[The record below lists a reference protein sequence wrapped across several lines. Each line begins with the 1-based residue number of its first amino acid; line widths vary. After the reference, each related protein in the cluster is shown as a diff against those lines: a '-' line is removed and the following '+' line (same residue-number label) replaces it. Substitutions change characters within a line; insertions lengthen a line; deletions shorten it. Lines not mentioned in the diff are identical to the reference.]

1 MKPSNSI
8 IPMRDLT
15 ADAAKA
21 SPLIPRSKPNSARE
35 RSALNRDVI
44 AIQVPSGTATTLSAN
59 AEVTISQALGG
70 SFSVEYEGRLYRID
84 GLDADA
90 LGKPALQLVF
100 DDAEPGIIKL
110 EHVDKVLRTVYDP
123 EIPVNLLD
131 LGLIYARRV
140 EGKKIS
146 IDMTLTAP
154 ACGMGDVLR
163 AEVAR
168 RLQQVPNVDEVA
180 VNLVFTPQWNRS
192 MLSDVAKLELGML

>member
-1 MKPSNSI
+1 MKRSNSI

-21 SPLIPRSKPNSARE
+21 SPLIPKSKPSSTRE
-35 RSALNRDVI
+35 RATLSRAVTALR
-44 AIQVPSGTATTLSAN
+44 VPSGEIDQLPNA
-59 AEVTISQALGG
+59 AEVIISQALGG

-90 LGKPALQLVF
+90 LGKAILKLTF

-123 EIPVNLLD
+123 EIPVNILD
-131 LGLIYARRV
+131 LGLVYARRV
-140 EGKKIS
+140 EGKNVS

-163 AEVAR
+163 AEAAR
-168 RLQQVPNVDEVA
+168 RLKQVPNVEHVE
-180 VNLVFTPQWNRS
+180 VNLVFKPQWNRS
-192 MLSDVAKLELGML
+192 MLSEVAKLELGMF

>member
-1 MKPSNSI
+1 M
-8 IPMRDLT
+8 
-15 ADAAKA
+15 
-21 SPLIPRSKPNSARE
+21 IPRSKPGSARE
-35 RSALNRDVI
+35 RATLTREVAAL
-44 AIQVPSGTATTLSAN
+44 QVPAGTATTLPAA
-59 AEVTISQALGG
+59 AEVIISQALGG

-84 GLDADA
+84 GTDADA
-90 LGKPALQLVF
+90 LGKPALQLHF

-140 EGKKIS
+140 EGRKIS

-168 RLQQVPNVDEVA
+168 RLQQVPNVETVE

-192 MLSDVAKLELGML
+192 MLSDVAKLELGMF

>member
-1 MKPSNSI
+1 M
-8 IPMRDLT
+8 IP
-15 ADAAKA
+15 K
-21 SPLIPRSKPNSARE
+21 SKPNSARE
-35 RSALNRDVI
+35 RTTLTRSVNALR
-44 AIQVPSGTATTLSAN
+44 VPSGELTQLPAH
-59 AEVTISQALGG
+59 AEVIISQALGG

-90 LGKPALQLVF
+90 LGKPALELKF

-131 LGLIYARRV
+131 LGLVYARRV
-140 EGKKIS
+140 EGKTIS

-168 RLQQVPNVDEVA
+168 RLQQVPNVEDVK

-192 MLSDVAKLELGML
+192 MLSEVAKLELGMF

>member
-1 MKPSNSI
+1 M
-8 IPMRDLT
+8 
-15 ADAAKA
+15 AKA
-21 SPLIPRSKPNSARE
+21 SPLIPKSKPNSARE
-35 RSALNRDVI
+35 RSAILRDVI
-44 AIQVPSGTATTLSAN
+44 ALQVPSGTVTTLPAH

-90 LGKPALQLVF
+90 LGKPTLELIF
-100 DDAEPGIIKL
+100 DDATSGIIKL
-110 EHVDKVLRTVYDP
+110 EHVDQVLRTVYDP

-168 RLQQVPNVDEVA
+168 RLQQVPNVEQVE

-192 MLSDVAKLELGML
+192 MLSDVAKLELGMF

>member
-1 MKPSNSI
+1 MKPSSSI

-15 ADAAKA
+15 AGAEKA
-21 SPLIPRSKPNSARE
+21 SPLIPRSKPSSARE
-35 RSALNRDVI
+35 RTALIRAVNALR
-44 AIQVPSGTATTLSAN
+44 VPSGESDQLPAQ
-59 AEVTISQALGG
+59 AEVIISQALGG

-90 LGKPALQLVF
+90 LGKPALELKF

-123 EIPVNLLD
+123 EIPVNILD
-131 LGLIYARRV
+131 LGLVYARRV
-140 EGKKIS
+140 EGRSIS

-163 AEVAR
+163 AEAAR
-168 RLQQVPNVDEVA
+168 RLQQVPNVERVE

-192 MLSDVAKLELGML
+192 MLSEVAKLELGMF

>member
-1 MKPSNSI
+1 M
-8 IPMRDLT
+8 IP
-15 ADAAKA
+15 K
-21 SPLIPRSKPNSARE
+21 SKPGSARE
-35 RSALNRDVI
+35 RTQLNREVV
-44 AIQVPSGTATTLSAN
+44 ALQVPSGTATTLPAN
-59 AEVTISQALGG
+59 AEVVISQALGG

-90 LGKPALQLVF
+90 LGKPTLQLTF
-100 DDAEPGIIKL
+100 DDGEPGIIRL

-168 RLQQVPNVDEVA
+168 RLQQVPNVEQVE
-180 VNLVFTPQWNRS
+180 VNLVFTPQWSRS
-192 MLSDVAKLELGML
+192 MLSEVAKLELGMF

>member
-1 MKPSNSI
+1 
-8 IPMRDLT
+8 MRDLT

-21 SPLIPRSKPNSARE
+21 SPLIPKSKPSSARE
-35 RSALNRDVI
+35 RTALLREVSAL
-44 AIQVPSGTATTLSAN
+44 QVPSGTATTLPAN
-59 AEVTISQALGG
+59 AEVIISQALGG

-84 GLDADA
+84 GIDADA
-90 LGKPALQLVF
+90 LGKPALQLSF

-168 RLQQVPNVDEVA
+168 RLQQVPNVEQVEVK
-180 VNLVFTPQWNRS
+180 LVFTPQWNRS
-192 MLSDVAKLELGML
+192 MLSDVAKLELGMF

>member
-1 MKPSNSI
+1 V
-8 IPMRDLT
+8 R
-15 ADAAKA
+15 
-21 SPLIPRSKPNSARE
+21 
-35 RSALNRDVI
+35 ALR
-44 AIQVPSGTATTLSAN
+44 VPSGEVAELPAG

-90 LGKPALQLVF
+90 LDKPVLELKF
-100 DDAEPGIIKL
+100 DNVEPGIIRL
-110 EHVDKVLRTVYDP
+110 EHIDQVLRTVYDP

-140 EGKKIS
+140 EGHQVS

-168 RLQQVPNVDEVA
+168 RLYQVPNVESVE
-180 VNLVFTPQWNRS
+180 VNLVFTPPWNRS
-192 MLSDVAKLELGML
+192 MLSEVAKLELGMF

>member
-1 MKPSNSI
+1 MKPGS
-8 IPMRDLT
+8 R
-15 ADAAKA
+15 
-21 SPLIPRSKPNSARE
+21 RE
-35 RSALNRDVI
+35 RVTLSREVAALL
-44 AIQVPSGTATTLSAN
+44 VPSGTATTLPKD
-59 AEVTISQALGG
+59 AEVAISQALGG

-90 LGKPALQLVF
+90 LGKPALQLEFANVE
-100 DDAEPGIIKL
+100 AGIIKL
-110 EHVDKVLRTVYDP
+110 EHIDQVLRTVYDP

-140 EGKKIS
+140 EGHTVS

-168 RLQQVPNVDEVA
+168 RLQQVPNVGKVEVK
-180 VNLVFTPQWNRS
+180 LVFDPPWNRN
-192 MLSDVAKLELGML
+192 MLSEAAKLELGMF